1 MLSVWGRKNSFNVQK
16 VMWFIGEL
24 GLQYH
29 LIPFGG
35 QFGDCDTEEFAVI
48 NPTRQPHS
56 HSKRNKTQG
65 AYAACKCVKNTS
77 LGER

>member
-1 MLSVWGRKNSFNVQK
+1 MVLAESP
-16 VMWFIGEL
+16 L
-24 GLQYH
+24 
-29 LIPFGG
+29 
-35 QFGDCDTEEFAVI
+35 
-48 NPTRQPHS
+48 PHS